1 MINVISILK
10 FYHRLQFNTKQFL
23 CCKILHISK
32 YYVKTLTVQKLEKSF
47 LIKNV
52 ISTLKFYHR
61 LQFYTQEFLCCKI
74 NLPNGENKI
83 WKEWL
88 INSTHMRVRL

>member
-47 LIKNV
+47 LIKML
-52 ISTLKFYHR
+52 S
-61 LQFYTQEFLCCKI
+61 
-74 NLPNGENKI
+74 
-83 WKEWL
+83 
-88 INSTHMRVRL
+88 VR